1 MSDQEKQLQEF
12 DPISMSIGI
21 GVALGIVALQL
32 SVLYTMFWSMVKQ
45 MKRDNKLSKELNDIL
60 KDGKGWNVMI
70 VNDKSPNAFCM
81 IKPYVFI
88 TTGLMKM
95 LTHREIIAVLLHEAQ
110 HINSKDL
117 WVNLI
122 GQNAVLAIVLGAA
135 GATGGPAGVY
145 LAFMA
150 YFLLGGSGLT
160 TIIFNRTLGR
170 AAEKRADSF
179 AVKFG
184 YGDDMISALE
194 KIEKWVEHAMRKRE
208 CGVVCQLVDKI
219 NAAIDEHPPIKERIE
234 HVLKKKETYEKTK
247 GKKFLNIRS
256 SFMNAFGL
264 DKLETKK
271 A

>member
-1 MSDQEKQLQEF
+1 MDKKEQQLQEF
-12 DPISMSIGI
+12 DPISMTLGIGI
-21 GVALGIVALQL
+21 ALGIVALQI
-32 SVLYTMFWSMVKQ
+32 SVLYSMFWDMVKN
-45 MKRDNKLSKELNDIL
+45 MKKDNKLSKELNSIL
-60 KDGKGWNVMI
+60 KDGKNWTVMI
-70 VNDKSPNAFCM
+70 VPENDPNAFCM

-88 TTGLMKM
+88 TKGLMKM

-117 WVNLI
+117 WVNLTANNTI
-122 GQNAVLAIVLGAA
+122 LTIVLGAA
-135 GATGGPAGVY
+135 GAVGGPAGIY
-145 LAFMA
+145 LVFFA
-150 YFLLGGSGLT
+150 YFLLGGA
-160 TIIFNRTLGR
+160 TITRVIFNRLLGR

-184 YGDDMISALE
+184 YGDDMVSALE
-194 KIEKWVEHAMRKRE
+194 KLEKWVQHATRKRE
-208 CGVVCQLVDKI
+208 CGVVCQLMDKI
-219 NAAIDEHPPIKERIE
+219 NAAMDEHPPIKERVD

-264 DKLETKK
+264 DKVEKKK